1 MKLGQA
7 RGAAV
12 VAGVERALPVFEF
25 TATQIKQS
33 IVGRGHADKG
43 QVQHMVKILLCLRET
58 PPVDA
63 ADALAV
69 ALCHGHMSTGFAKVA
84 SGVTSRRRETLP
96 MIGRLRGVLM
106 EKKPPYLLVDVGGV
120 GYEVEAPMTTFYRLP
135 EVEQNISIFTHLV
148 VRDDAHL
155 LFGFWTDQERRMFRT
170 LLKVNG
176 VGAKMALAILSG
188 MGCRPTGRVCRDRR
202 HR

>member
-1 MKLGQA
+1 MNRILGVDPGSRITGYGIIDFDGERSVHVASGCIKTADGELPQRLGMIFTGLAEVIDTYLPQEMAVEKVFLNRNADSALKLGQA

-84 SGVTSRRRETLP
+84 SGVTSRRR
-96 MIGRLRGVLM
+96 RR
-106 EKKPPYLLVDVGGV
+106 
-120 GYEVEAPMTTFYRLP
+120 YR
-135 EVEQNISIFTHLV
+135 
-148 VRDDAHL
+148 
-155 LFGFWTDQERRMFRT
+155 
-170 LLKVNG
+170 
-176 VGAKMALAILSG
+176 
-188 MGCRPTGRVCRDRR
+188 
-202 HR
+202 